1 MPYKVALKE
10 CISPENQHR
19 NNARKNLIHQTKVRK
34 PRSYPV
40 KRGCWVRR
48 GKPVLELPKKRM
60 FQPEDIQRIRMANR
74 MSQTVFAVILG
85 VGKTM
90 VQQWEQG
97 LKRPGGTAQLFLM
110 LLTVR
115 E

>member
-1 MPYKVALKE
+1 M
-10 CISPENQHR
+10 
-19 NNARKNLIHQTKVRK
+19 
-34 PRSYPV
+34 
-40 KRGCWVRR
+40 
-48 GKPVLELPKKRM
+48 LELPKKRM

-85 VGKTM
+85 VGKTT

-97 LKRPGGTAQLFLM
+97 QKRPGGTAQLFLM